1 MNIIAN
7 YKAKLNIRQ
16 IKLPFNSRENQAK
29 RSQGG
34 ICFLEEWDASLCLS
48 FTDQRIQEA
57 LHEVHTMR

>member
-29 RSQGG
+29 GSQGG
-34 ICFLEEWDASLCLS
+34 ICFLEE
-48 FTDQRIQEA
+48 
-57 LHEVHTMR
+57 

>member
-1 MNIIAN
+1 
-7 YKAKLNIRQ
+7 
-16 IKLPFNSRENQAK
+16 LPFNSRENQAK

-57 LHEVHTMR
+57 LHEVHTMM